1 MAILQVNG
9 LTKTFITNTIFE
21 NISFS
26 INAGQK
32 VGLVGP
38 NGAGKSTLM
47 KCIIGTEDADGGT
60 ITFAKGASFGYL
72 AQQLHLD
79 VKKTLRELILEA
91 FEDVLALQNEIRQ
104 LELDI
109 SSESDPDKQAALLET
124 YQKKQT
130 AYEQMDGYAVESHV
144 KGIVF
149 GLGFVEE
156 DLERKV
162 ESFSGGERTR
172 LMLARQLARGPEI
185 LLLDEPTNHLDL
197 PSIEWLEGFLKNF
210 KGTVLVISHDEY
222 FLDAIVDTVLDLEN
236 QSLTIYPMGFF
247 KYKEEKRK
255 QRALQHKHFLEQQKR
270 TEKELEYIRRNRAGV
285 NSKQARGREKKLMR
299 QTFIS
304 DISEN
309 DSMRMQSYEVDE
321 SARFV
326 LTVSHLDVA
335 IGSKMLAQD
344 LSFDVQSGE
353 KVSIIGRNGVGKST
367 LLREIL
373 AEIDN
378 EDSKTVKLGNRVKLA
393 YFDQHQLGL
402 DDEKT
407 VLAQTLDSCD
417 LKISEAKTLLA
428 RYLFREDDL
437 ERPVGLLSGGEKVR
451 LSFMIMLF
459 EEPNFLMVDEPT
471 NHLDMES
478 KEIIVHFLKEFK
490 GSILAVSHDREL
502 LNSVVTRTL
511 EMADGQLTAYLGN
524 YAYYKEKK
532 DLLEAINASDS
543 QPAAKKTQPEK
554 KAKKTAVSKSKLR
567 DEIAQLEEKIAA
579 LEEEI
584 DALNAALNAPGAD
597 YQKLSTDLDL
607 ANETLEETMNTWQ
620 EKSELLEEVSG
631 NG

>member
-79 VKKTLRELILEA
+79 VKKTLREVILEA

-104 LELDI
+104 LELAI
-109 SSESDPDKQAALLET
+109 SSEADLGKQAALLET
-124 YQKKQT
+124 YQEKQT

-156 DLERKV
+156 DLERRV

-304 DISEN
+304 DITEN

-335 IGSKMLAQD
+335 IGGKMLAQD

-407 VLAQTLDSCD
+407 VLAQTLGSCD

-511 EMADGQLTAYLGN
+511 EMADGRLTAYLGN

-532 DLLEAINASDS
+532 ALLEALKVSES
-543 QPAAKKTQPEK
+543 QPAAQKTQPEK
-554 KAKKTAVSKSKLR
+554 KAKKPAVSKSKLR
-567 DEIAQLEEKIAA
+567 EEIAQLEEKIAA